1 MKKKILVVD
10 DEVSL
15 THMIRRGLEA
25 KGNYLVMEENSGR
38 RAITAARSFRPD
50 IVLLDVMMPDLDGGS
65 VAAIFAED
73 DDLKHIPI
81 VFLTAIV
88 TKEETQPTGSVIGRH
103 TFMAKPVNLDDL
115 LTCIEDHLGAG
126 R

>member
-15 THMIRRGLEA
+15 TRMIRRGLEA
-25 KGNYLVMEENSGR
+25 KGGYLVMEENMGR
-38 RAITAARSFRPD
+38 RALESARSFMPD
-50 IVLLDVMMPDLDGGS
+50 LILLDVMMPDVDGGS
-65 VAAIFAED
+65 LAGYFAEA

-88 TKEETQPTGSVIGRH
+88 TKGEIEPTGSRIGRH
-103 TFMAKPVNLDDL
+103 TFLAKPVDLDDL
-115 LTCIEDHLGAG
+115 VTCIRDHIGT
-126 R
+126 

>member
-15 THMIRRGLEA
+15 TRMVRRGLEA
-25 KGNYLVMEENSGR
+25 KGNYLVMEENSGSM
-38 RAITAARSFRPD
+38 ALATARSFKPD
-50 IVLLDVMMPDLDGGS
+50 LVLLDVMMPDIDGGS
-65 VAAIFAED
+65 IAADFSDA

-88 TKEETQPTGSVIGRH
+88 TKQETEPTGSMIGKH
-103 TFMAKPVNLDDL
+103 VFLAKPVDL
-115 LTCIEDHLGAG
+115 NDLVTCIEDHLGT
-126 R
+126 

>member
-15 THMIRRGLEA
+15 TRMVRRGLEA
-25 KGNYLVMEENSGR
+25 KGNYLVLEENTGS
-38 RAITAARSFRPD
+38 RALETARSFKPD
-50 IVLLDVMMPDLDGGS
+50 LVLLDVMMPDVDGGTI
-65 VAAIFAED
+65 AGDFAEA

-88 TKEETQPTGSVIGRH
+88 TRQETAPAGSVIGKH
-103 TFMAKPVNLDDL
+103 TFLAKPVDLDDL
-115 LTCIEDHLGAG
+115 VTCIRDHLGP
-126 R
+126 